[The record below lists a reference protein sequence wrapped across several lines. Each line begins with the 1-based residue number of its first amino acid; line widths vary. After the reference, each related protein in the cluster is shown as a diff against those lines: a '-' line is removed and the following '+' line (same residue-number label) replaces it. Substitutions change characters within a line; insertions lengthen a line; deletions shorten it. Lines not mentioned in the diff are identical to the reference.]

1 MIKSI
6 TVTNHLG
13 DSLTMDLMRPEKS
26 GFIVTNVEGLEPP
39 KADINMA
46 EVSTNDGGVFNSARA
61 TTRNVVL
68 YLDFYDGNPSE
79 SVEDIRHKSYKYFPT
94 KQKVKLVIETDRRVS
109 EVEGYV
115 ESNKPIIFDR
125 KTGTQISIL
134 CPYPYVYAHDEVTTT
149 VFSGITPAFEFPFSN
164 ESTTENLLEMGII
177 ENAAEQVI
185 YYTGDSQ
192 IGMTISM
199 FALGEATHIT
209 IHNVRTR
216 EQMKIDTDRLAEMTG
231 SGITAGDLITISTVK
246 GDKWVK
252 LLRNGIEYNILNCLS
267 RDADWFA
274 LSKGDN
280 IFAYTAESGSSM
292 LQFKIENRIVYE
304 GV

>member
-6 TVTNHLG
+6 TVTNYLD
-13 DSLTMDLMRPEKS
+13 DSITLELTRPEKS
-26 GFIVTNVEGLEPP
+26 GFIVMDVEGLEPP

-46 EVSTNDGGVFNSARA
+46 EVSTNDGAVFNSARS
-61 TTRNVVL
+61 TTRNVIL
-68 YLDFYDGNPSE
+68 YLNFYDGNPNE

-109 EVEGYV
+109 EIEGYV
-115 ESNKPIIFDR
+115 ESNKPVIFD
-125 KTGTQISIL
+125 KQTGTQISIL
-134 CPYPYVYAHDEVTTT
+134 CPYPYFYAHEEVTTT

-164 ESTTENLLEMGII
+164 ESLTDNLLEFGII

-185 YYTGDSQ
+185 VYNGDSE
-192 IGMTISM
+192 IGMTITI
-199 FALGEATHIT
+199 FALGEATNIT

-216 EQMKIDTDRLAEMTG
+216 EQMKIDTDRLAELTG
-231 SGITAGDLITISTVK
+231 SGIVAGDQITISTVK

-252 LLRNGIEYNILNCLS
+252 LLRNGVEYNILNCLS

-280 IFAYTAESGSSM
+280 IFAYTAETGSSM